1 MERMTVQDI
10 LKELKGYED
19 IGELKTDEELNDLVE
34 YYASVQDDEAL
45 ENYDVYDMAEL
56 IYSEILFGDN

>member
-19 IGELKTDEELNDLVE
+19 IGELKTDEELNELAE
-34 YYASVQDDEAL
+34 YYDDVQDDEAL
-45 ENYDVYDMAEL
+45 ENFDVYDMAEL
-56 IYSEILFGDN
+56 IYNEILFGDN

>member
-1 MERMTVQDI
+1 MERMTAQDI

-19 IGELKTDEELNDLVE
+19 IGELKTDKELNDLVE

>member
-1 MERMTVQDI
+1 MERMTAQDI

-19 IGELKTDEELNDLVE
+19 IEELMTDEELSNLAE
-34 YYASVQDDEAL
+34 YFADVQDDEAL

-56 IYSEILFGDN
+56 IYNDVLYGDN

>member
-1 MERMTVQDI
+1 MERMTAQDI

-19 IGELKTDEELNDLVE
+19 IEELMTDEELNNLAE

-56 IYSEILFGDN
+56 IYNDVLYGDN